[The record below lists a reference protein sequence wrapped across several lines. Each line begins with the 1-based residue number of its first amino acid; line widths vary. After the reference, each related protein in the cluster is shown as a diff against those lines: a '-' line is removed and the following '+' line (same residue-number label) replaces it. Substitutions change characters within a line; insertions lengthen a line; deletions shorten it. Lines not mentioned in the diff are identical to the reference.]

1 MQKITTSLW
10 FDSNAEEAVNLYVSL
25 FADSKIVN
33 VSRYGE
39 GSMGQPGSVMTVDF
53 ELFGQRFNAING
65 GPMFTFSEAI
75 SLSVSCADQTE
86 VDRYWDALTAD
97 GGEESQCGWLKDKFG
112 LSWQIVPAALMELM
126 GDPDPEK
133 SQRVMKAML
142 GMRKISVPELQA
154 AYDG

>member
-10 FDSNAEEAVNLYVSL
+10 FDSHAEEAANFYVSV
-25 FADSKIVN
+25 FANSKILET
-33 VSRYGE
+33 SRYGE

-75 SLSVSCADQTE
+75 SLSVSCADQNE
-86 VDRYWDALTAD
+86 VDDYWNKLTAD
-97 GGEESQCGWLKDKFG
+97 GGSESQCGWLKDKFG
-112 LSWQIVPAALMELM
+112 LSWQIVPVQLMELM
-126 GDPDPEK
+126 GDPDPAK

-142 GMRKISVPELQA
+142 GMRKISVPDLQA
-154 AYDG
+154 AWEG